1 MWSCMVDE
9 RRSATA
15 LSSVTDR
22 FLPYFMQ
29 DVALLLTSDTH
40 DRREMLLNLSSPPEF
55 DPSNAA
61 ISGERLSEIGAA
73 RVGSMLKGKWHLD
86 AVLGSGGTA
95 TVYAATHRNGN
106 RVAVKV
112 LHPCFSTMPAERERF
127 AREGY
132 FANKVDHPDVVR
144 VLDEDVDDDGSQFL
158 VMELLDGEPL
168 VARWKAAGYR
178 LPVPEALWI
187 ADRLLSVLEAAHARG
202 IVHRDVKPENLF
214 LTAAGGLKVL
224 DFGIARLRG
233 VGSGTMR
240 GIVLGTPGFTAPE
253 QARGEWDIVGAR
265 TDIWA
270 VGATLFAL
278 LTGRL
283 VHEDQQTAAH
293 LLRVS
298 TEPAPPV
305 RQVEP
310 NLPEA
315 VARLIDR
322 ALAFSPEARF
332 PSAAE
337 MRHALAAAYRIT
349 TGHSLGDN
357 RPGGE
362 IGSAP
367 HTPTLRVSTGTTVI
381 TNRSRTRL
389 RAVPIDRWDAIA
401 MATAFF
407 ALGGIVV
414 GSLASGQST
423 AGDSAR
429 EAAVVAPSAPVAPVE
444 TAPATVASPPAAV
457 PAVTNGPESIAAS
470 PPDMLGVSGEPGG
483 VEAPLVVDDT
493 ESKPSLAANSAAPI
507 VPTPAAVAAP
517 TPARPA
523 PVRSAVRTPA
533 ANRAVVAAPRA
544 TAQEA
549 PLPRTIVET
558 APLPVPAPPAK
569 RPLRPTGDH
578 FDFVETRR

>member
-1 MWSCMVDE
+1 
-9 RRSATA
+9 
-15 LSSVTDR
+15 
-22 FLPYFMQ
+22 LPYFVQ
-29 DVALLLTSDTH
+29 DVALLLTCDTH
-40 DRREMLLNLSSPPEF
+40 DRCDMLLNLSSPHELPAT
-55 DPSNAA
+55 PNAA
-61 ISGERLSEIGAA
+61 VSGERLSEIGAA

-112 LHPCFSTMPAERERF
+112 LHPCFSTMQNERDRF
-127 AREGY
+127 GREGY
-132 FANKVDHPDVVR
+132 FANKVEHPDVVR
-144 VLDEDVDDDGSQFL
+144 VLDEDVDDDGNPFL

-187 ADRLLSVLEAAHARG
+187 ADRLLAVLEAAHAHG
-202 IVHRDVKPENLF
+202 IVHRDIKPENLF
-214 LTAAGGLKVL
+214 LTSTGGLKVL

-283 VHEDQQTAAH
+283 VHEEQQTATH

-305 RQVEP
+305 RQVDP
-310 NLPEA
+310 TLPES
-315 VARLIDR
+315 VARLIDC
-322 ALAFSPEARF
+322 ALCFTPEARF
-332 PSAAE
+332 SSAAE
-337 MRHALAAAYRIT
+337 MRRAIAAAFRLT
-349 TGHSLGDN
+349 TGQSLADK
-357 RPGGE
+357 RPGGDVV
-362 IGSAP
+362 A
-367 HTPTLRVSTGTTVI
+367 TDYAPTLRVTTGTTVI
-381 TNRSRTRL
+381 SSGSRSKTQP
-389 RAVPIDRWDAIA
+389 RAPSIDRWDAIA

-414 GSLASGQST
+414 GSLASGSSST
-423 AGDSAR
+423 TDSVR
-429 EAAVVAPSAPVAPVE
+429 EAAVVAPVASPPPEE
-444 TAPATVASPPAAV
+444 TAPAHAPAAPAATAVAHQAELAATPPAESV
-457 PAVTNGPESIAAS
+457 PALAEAATTET
-470 PPDMLGVSGEPGG
+470 PPV
-483 VEAPLVVDDT
+483 ANNA
-493 ESKPSLAANSAAPI
+493 ESKPALAAG
-507 VPTPAAVAAP
+507 AVAVEALPVAP
-517 TPARPA
+517 PAGPARPA
-523 PVRSAVRTPA
+523 PAPARPPPRAPA
-533 ANRAVVAAPRA
+533 AAVPAPRA
-544 TAQEA
+544 PA
-549 PLPRTIVET
+549 PNPIGARI
-558 APLPVPAPPAK
+558 APAPDPAPPA
-569 RPLRPTGDH
+569 RTPPRPTGDK

>member
-1 MWSCMVDE
+1 MRYSGHG
-9 RRSATA
+9 
-15 LSSVTDR
+15 
-22 FLPYFMQ
+22 
-29 DVALLLTSDTH
+29 VALLLTCDTH
-40 DRREMLLNLSSPPEF
+40 DRRDMLLNLSSEPLVAP
-55 DPSNAA
+55 NAA

-73 RVGSMLKGKWHLD
+73 RVGTMLKGKWHLD

-112 LHPCFSTMPAERERF
+112 LHPCFSTMPRERERF

-132 FANKVDHPDVVR
+132 FTNKVDHPDAVR
-144 VLDEDVDDDGSQFL
+144 VLDEDVDDDGNPFL

-168 VARWKAAGYR
+168 VARWRAASYR
-178 LPVPEALWI
+178 LPVSEVLWI
-187 ADRLLSVLEAAHARG
+187 ADRLLGVLEAAHARG

-214 LTAAGGLKVL
+214 LTAAGSLKVL

-270 VGATLFAL
+270 VGATLFSL

-283 VHEDQQTAAH
+283 VHEEQQTAAH

-310 NLPEA
+310 DLPDA

-322 ALAFSPEARF
+322 ALSFVPEARF
-332 PSAAE
+332 GSAAE
-337 MRHALAAAYRIT
+337 MRQAIASAYRLT
-349 TGHSLGDN
+349 TGQSLADK
-357 RPGGE
+357 RAPSDVL
-362 IGSAP
+362 SAP
-367 HTPTLRVSTGTTVI
+367 YTPTLRVSTGTTVI
-381 TNRSRTRL
+381 TSRSRTRL
-389 RAVPIDRWDAIA
+389 RAASIDRWDAIA

-414 GSLASGQST
+414 GSLASGPSSATDTAEEATIVAPAAAPAPAETST
-423 AGDSAR
+423 AS
-429 EAAVVAPSAPVAPVE
+429 
-444 TAPATVASPPAAV
+444 
-457 PAVTNGPESIAAS
+457 AAS
-470 PPDMLGVSGEPGG
+470 PPSAATAATGAESAAALLPDPSSVSSDPVAAEPTP
-483 VEAPLVVDDT
+483 VVDNAESLPPMPPTAPLPAS
-493 ESKPSLAANSAAPI
+493 ELPIAAPPSTPRPSAVRAPAESRAL
-507 VPTPAAVAAP
+507 VPSPRPPTQDPA
-517 TPARPA
+517 
-523 PVRSAVRTPA
+523 SVRTPA
-533 ANRAVVAAPRA
+533 APVSLPVAPPPPKRAPRP
-544 TAQEA
+544 T
-549 PLPRTIVET
+549 
-558 APLPVPAPPAK
+558 
-569 RPLRPTGDH
+569 TGDK
-578 FDFVETRR
+578 FDFLETRR